1 MALAVTMILST
12 VLLLVPALLVQPESS
27 GWSPILLSVRNAIDQ
42 KAPQRFRGSVPY
54 RGSLLGAMWR
64 IQQAHS
70 NFRYETIDDIN
81 YGPYLVSVNGVAG
94 NDTAHTYW
102 QLLTYPNMPLDRG
115 VGCYIPEENEHI
127 ILNFTTW
134 DNPEVH

>member
-42 KAPQRFRGSVPY
+42 KAPLSFRGSVPY

-64 IQQAHS
+64 IQQANS
-70 NFRYETIDDIN
+70 NFSFETRDDIN

-102 QLLTYPNMPLDRG
+102 QLLRYPKTPLDRG
-115 VGCYIPEENEHI
+115 VGCYIPKPNEHI

-134 DNPEVH
+134 DNLKRH